1 MRAKLEKLNEAS
13 IGIRLFLEKAR
24 PVIMKKE
31 RTKFYRILDAA
42 VRVFAQKGFF
52 KARISDIAKDA
63 GVADGTVY
71 LYFKNKDDILIQVF
85 EVNLDRI
92 LKELRL
98 ELSPL
103 LDPIEKLERWF
114 RYQIELFQGNKELVE
129 VLIVEIRQSHR
140 FMKEYTPN
148 LYFAYLDVLGS
159 ILEEGKE
166 KGVFVET
173 LDANVLKFAI
183 YGAVEEV
190 ALRWLLKRG
199 PLDDIGGAIY
209 GVLFALFEGISCKKE
224 KGAFLPAMNNVPS
237 HTQKGGLA

>member
-1 MRAKLEKLNEAS
+1 MNEAS
-13 IGIRLFLEKAR
+13 IGLPFGLPKNPAGTHEKR
-24 PVIMKKE
+24 CE
-31 RTKFYRILDAA
+31 KFFRILDAA

-52 KARISDIAKDA
+52 KSRISDIAKEA

-92 LKELRL
+92 LKELHL
-98 ELSPL
+98 ELSVLPDPL
-103 LDPIEKLERWF
+103 EKLERWF
-114 RYQIELFQGNKELVE
+114 RYQVELFQSNKELVE

-148 LYFAYLDVLGS
+148 LYFAYLDILGS
-159 ILEEGKE
+159 VLKEGKE

-173 LDANVLKFAI
+173 LDANILKYAI
-183 YGAVEEV
+183 YGAIEEV
-190 ALRWLLKRG
+190 ALRWVLKSDSIDIARAIDGLLLVWLEGIACKK
-199 PLDDIGGAIY
+199 GGAV
-209 GVLFALFEGISCKKE
+209 GMT
-224 KGAFLPAMNNVPS
+224 AMHDVPS

>member
-1 MRAKLEKLNEAS
+1 
-13 IGIRLFLEKAR
+13 
-24 PVIMKKE
+24 MKKE
-31 RTKFYRILDAA
+31 REKFFRILDAA

-52 KARISDIAKDA
+52 KARISDIAKGA

-92 LKELRL
+92 LKELHL
-98 ELSPL
+98 ELSVLPGPL
-103 LDPIEKLERWF
+103 EKLERWF
-114 RYQIELFQGNKELVE
+114 RYQVELFQSSKELIE

-148 LYFAYLDVLGS
+148 LYFAYLDILGS
-159 ILEEGKE
+159 VLEEGKE

-173 LDANVLKFAI
+173 LDASILKYAI
-183 YGAVEEV
+183 YGAIEEV
-190 ALRWLLKRG
+190 ALRWVLK
-199 PLDDIGGAIY
+199 GGAFDISRAID
-209 GVLFALFEGISCKKE
+209 GLFLVWLEGIAYKK
-224 KGAFLPAMNNVPS
+224 GAAFLPEARNIPL